1 MSPFIL
7 IVAVLACFGANA
19 LSGRFNAYYVDVAVN
34 IGIAIVMA
42 VSLNLINGYTGQ
54 FSLGHA
60 GFMAIGAYGAAAVS
74 LFAAP
79 KLLPSLKFLGENGS
93 QATLFFVALLT
104 GGIVAATAGFIVG
117 APSLKLKGDYLAIV
131 TLGFGEIIS
140 VIFRNVPKL
149 GGALGL
155 TGIPNYTN
163 LFWTYATAAVTIY
176 VVLSM
181 VHSTYGRG
189 FIAVRDDEV
198 AAQAMGINTTRY
210 KIIAFVVG
218 AFFAG
223 VAGGLF
229 GHSKMSITP
238 TGFGFMLS
246 IEYVVMVIMGGMGN
260 TLGVILAAILLTVLP
275 EALRGLSD
283 YRMIIYSVL
292 LILLMLTRPQGLFRF
307 SRPNWMKRRAA

>member
-1 MSPFIL
+1 MRRATAPFIL
-7 IVAVLACFGANA
+7 VGALLVCFGLNA
-19 LSGRFNAYYVDVAVN
+19 VSGRMNAYHLDVALNV
-34 IGIAIVMA
+34 GIAITMA

-60 GFMAIGAYGAAAVS
+60 GFMAVGAYGAAAVS
-74 LFAAP
+74 LFAGP
-79 KLLPSLKFLGENGS
+79 KLLPMFNGS
-93 QATLFFVALLT
+93 QSAVFFIALLT
-104 GGIVAATAGFIVG
+104 GGIVAAVAGFMVG

-140 VIFRNVPKL
+140 VVFRNVPAL

-155 TGIPNYTN
+155 TGIPSYTN
-163 LFWTYATAAVTIY
+163 LFWTYGAAAVTIY

-189 FIAVRDDEV
+189 FIAVHDDEV

-210 KIIAFVVG
+210 KIVAFVVG

-229 GHSKMSITP
+229 GHSKMSIEP
-238 TGFGFMLS
+238 KGFGFMLS
-246 IEYVVMVIMGGMGN
+246 IEYVVMVILGGMGN
-260 TLGVILAAILLTVLP
+260 TLGVILAAIVLALLP
-275 EALRGLSD
+275 EILRGLAD
-283 YRMIIYSVL
+283 YRMIIYSLL
-292 LILLMLTRPQGLFRF
+292 LIILMLTRPQGLFWF
-307 SRPNWMKRRAA
+307 KNPWKRRAV

>member
-1 MSPFIL
+1 MKKLATSPLIL
-7 IVAVLACFGANA
+7 VVALLACFGVNA
-19 LSGRFNAYYVDVAVN
+19 LSGRMNAYYLDVALNV
-34 IGIAIVMA
+34 GIAIVMA

-60 GFMAIGAYGAAAVS
+60 GFMAVGAYGAAAIS
-74 LFAAP
+74 LFAGP
-79 KLLPSLKFLGENGS
+79 KLLP
-93 QATLFFVALLT
+93 LFHGNQSAVFFIALLT
-104 GGIVAATAGFIVG
+104 GGLVAAASGFMVG

-140 VIFRNVPKL
+140 VVFRNIPSL

-155 TGIPNYTN
+155 TGIPSNTN
-163 LFWTYATAAVTIY
+163 FFWTYGTAAVTIY

-189 FIAVRDDEV
+189 FLAVHDDEV

-210 KIIAFVVG
+210 KIVAFVVG

-229 GHSKMSITP
+229 GHSKMSIEP
-238 TGFGFMLS
+238 KGFGFMLS
-246 IEYVVMVIMGGMGN
+246 IEYVVMVILGGMGN
-260 TLGVILAAILLTVLP
+260 TAGVILAAILLTLLP
-275 EALRGLSD
+275 EVLRSLAD
-283 YRMIIYSVL
+283 YRMIIYSLL
-292 LILLMLTRPQGLFRF
+292 LIILMLTRPQGLFRF
-307 SRPNWMKRRAA
+307 KNPWKRRAA

>member
-1 MSPFIL
+1 MKLAASPLIL
-7 IVAVLACFGANA
+7 IVAIAACFGLGAV
-19 LSGRFNAYYVDVAVN
+19 SGKFNVYYVDVAVN
-34 IGIAIVMA
+34 VGIAIVMA

-60 GFMAIGAYGAAAVS
+60 GFMAVGAYAAAAVS
-74 LFAAP
+74 LFAGP
-79 KLLPSLKFLGENGS
+79 KLLPALKFLGEGGA
-93 QATLFFVALLT
+93 QAAVFFLALLA
-104 GGIVAATAGFIVG
+104 GGITAALAGFLVG
-117 APSLKLKGDYLAIV
+117 SPSLKLKGDYLAIV

-140 VIFRNVPKL
+140 VIFRNVPQL

-155 TGIPNYTN
+155 TGIPNNTN
-163 LFWTYATAAVTIY
+163 LFWTYSVAAVTIY
-176 VVLSM
+176 VVLTM

-189 FIAVRDDEV
+189 FIAVHDDEV

-223 VAGGLF
+223 VGGGLF

-246 IEYVVMVIMGGMGN
+246 IEYVVMVILGGMGN
-260 TLGVILAAILLTVLP
+260 TIGVILAAILLTILP
-275 EALRGLSD
+275 EVLRGLSD
-283 YRMIIYSVL
+283 YRMIIYSLL
-292 LILLMLTRPQGLFRF
+292 LIVLMLTRPQGLFTF
-307 SRPNWMKRRAA
+307 KRRAA